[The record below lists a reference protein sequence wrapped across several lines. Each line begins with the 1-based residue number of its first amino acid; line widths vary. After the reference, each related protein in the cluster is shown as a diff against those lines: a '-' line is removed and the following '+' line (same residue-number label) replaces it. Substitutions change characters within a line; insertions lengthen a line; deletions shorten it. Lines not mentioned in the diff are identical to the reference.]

1 MREAN
6 LEIIKSLK
14 AFLVQVK
21 EDPSLRN
28 HFASQEAFTKNRK
41 LPLERM
47 VYLIISLLKRSL
59 SVELEDFFQSHY
71 PEQSCASKAALSKQR
86 QKLDYSF
93 FTLWNSV
100 LVKSFYEYYQ
110 NEVKRWKGFRLMA
123 IDGSTAYLIN
133 KPELMAHFGVQFNQS
148 TSIAMGQIME
158 LHDILNDLTV
168 CSAMYPIEMSEQ
180 QVAYQWIPYLE
191 PDTLTIYDRGY
202 PSFSALYLHL
212 EQEQPLHFVMRCRTN
227 FNKEV
232 IAFMSSVNT
241 SQVVTFKA
249 TSTAI
254 EELEKH
260 GYKLTKVSTIVVRLI
275 KVKLADG
282 STETLITSLLD
293 EVEYPQS
300 IFSDLYFKRWGIETS
315 YSIRKN
321 NLQMEVFSGY
331 KVNTVLQDFYA
342 GIFVGNL
349 QNILSKPAQSSIT
362 QSTKGR
368 KYHYKTNKN
377 VALGLLKRHIVK
389 IFIEQDPKQIVIDL
403 ERLFRRYIEPVRPA
417 RSYPREVKGKR
428 TKGKYQTLTNYK
440 RAI

>member
-6 LEIIKSLK
+6 LEIIKRLK

-21 EDPSLRN
+21 QDPSLRH

-59 SVELEDFFQSHY
+59 SVELEDFFQSYY

-100 LVKSFYEYYQ
+100 LVKSFYECYQ
-110 NEVKRWKGFRLMA
+110 HQVKRWKGFRLMA

-133 KPELMAHFGVQFNQS
+133 KPELMAHFGVQSNQS

-180 QVAYQWIPYLE
+180 QVAYQWIPSLE

-212 EQEQPLHFVMRCRTN
+212 EQEQPLHFVMRCRSN

-232 IAFMSSVNT
+232 TAFTSSMNT
-241 SQVVTFKA
+241 SQAVTFKA
-249 TSTAI
+249 TDTAI
-254 EELEKH
+254 EELERH
-260 GYKLTKVSTIVVRLI
+260 GYKLSKASTIVVRLI

-282 STETLITSLLD
+282 STEILITSLLD
-293 EVEYPQS
+293 EEEYPQS
-300 IFSDLYFKRWGIETS
+300 IFSALYFKRWGIETS

-389 IFIEQDPKQIVIDL
+389 LFIEQDPKQIVIDL
-403 ERLFRRYIEPVRPA
+403 ERLFRRYIEPVRPE

>member
-6 LEIIKSLK
+6 LKIIKRLK
-14 AFLVQVK
+14 AFLVHVK
-21 EDPSLRN
+21 EDPSLRY
-28 HFASQEAFTKNRK
+28 HFASPQAFTKNRK

-71 PEQSCASKAALSKQR
+71 PDQLCASKAALSKQR

-100 LVKSFYEYYQ
+100 LVKSYYEYYQ
-110 NEVKRWKGFRLMA
+110 HEVKRWKGFRLMA

-133 KPELMAHFGVQFNQS
+133 KPELMAHFGVQSNQC
-148 TSIAMGQIME
+148 TSIAMGQVME

-168 CSAMYPIEMSEQ
+168 CSAMYPIELSEQ
-180 QVAYQWIPYLE
+180 QVAYQWIPCLE

-212 EQEQPLHFVMRCRTN
+212 EQEQPLHFVMRCRNN

-232 IAFMSSVNT
+232 IAFMASANT
-241 SQVVTFKA
+241 AQTVTFNA
-249 TSTAI
+249 TPTAI

-260 GYKLTKVSTIVVRLI
+260 GYKLTKATQIVVRLI
-275 KVKLADG
+275 KVDLADG

-293 EVEYPQS
+293 EEEYPQN
-300 IFSDLYFKRWGIETS
+300 IFSELYFKRWGIETS

-342 GIFVGNL
+342 GIFVSNL
-349 QNILSKPAQSSIT
+349 QNILGKPAQDAILQHT
-362 QSTKGR
+362 GGR
-368 KYHYKTNKN
+368 KYRYKTNKN
-377 VALGLLKRHIVK
+377 VGLGLLKRHIVK
-389 IFIEQDPKQIVIDL
+389 IFIAQDPKQIIIDL
-403 ERLFRRYIEPVRPA
+403 ETLFRRYIEPVRPA
-417 RSYPREVKGKR
+417 RTYPREVKGKR

>member
-6 LEIIKSLK
+6 LEIIKRLK

-21 EDPSLRN
+21 EDPSLRH
-28 HFASQEAFTKNRK
+28 HFTPPEAFTKNRK

-59 SVELEDFFQSHY
+59 SIELEDFFQSYY
-71 PEQSCASKAALSKQR
+71 PEHSCASKAALSKQR

-100 LVKSFYEYYQ
+100 LVKSFYECYQ
-110 NEVKRWKGFRLMA
+110 QDVKRWNGFRLMA

-133 KPELMAHFGVQFNQS
+133 KPDLITHFGVQSNQS

-168 CSAMYPIEMSEQ
+168 CSAIYPIDISEQ

-241 SQVVTFKA
+241 SQAVTFKA
-249 TSTAI
+249 TDIAI
-254 EELEKH
+254 QELKKH
-260 GYKLTKVSTIVVRLI
+260 GYRLTKASTIVVRLI

-293 EVEYPQS
+293 ENEYPES

-315 YSIRKN
+315 YAIRKN
-321 NLQMEVFSGY
+321 NQQMEVFSGY

-349 QNILSKPAQSSIT
+349 QNILSKPAQSSV
-362 QSTKGR
+362 TKKTRGR
-368 KYHYKTNKN
+368 KYHYKINKN
-377 VALGLLKRHIVK
+377 VALGLLKRHLIR
-389 IFIEQDPKQIVIDL
+389 IFIEIDPEQIIIEL
-403 ERLFRRYIEPVRPA
+403 ESLFERYTEPIRPS

-428 TKGKYQTLTNYK
+428 AKGKYQTLTNYK

>member
-6 LEIIKSLK
+6 LEIIKRLK
-14 AFLVQVK
+14 EFLAQVK
-21 EDPSLRN
+21 QDPALRN
-28 HFASQEAFTKNRK
+28 HFASQESFTKNRK

-59 SVELEDFFQSHY
+59 SVELEDFFQSY
-71 PEQSCASKAALSKQR
+71 CQDEQCASKAALSKQR

-93 FTLWNSV
+93 FTLWNTL
-100 LVKSFYEYYQ
+100 LVKSFYECYQ
-110 NEVKRWKGFRLMA
+110 HHVKRWKGFRLMA

-133 KPELMAHFGVQFNQS
+133 KPELITHFGVQTNQS

-158 LHDILNDLTV
+158 IHDVLNDLTV
-168 CSAMYPIEMSEQ
+168 CSAMYPIDMSEQ

-212 EQEQPLHFVMRCRTN
+212 EQEQPLHFVMRCRNN

-232 IAFMSSVNT
+232 MAFMSSANT

-249 TSTAI
+249 TNTAI
-254 EELEKH
+254 KELEKH
-260 GYKLTKVSTIVVRLI
+260 GYKLTNASAIVVRLI
-275 KVKLADG
+275 KVKLSDG
-282 STETLITSLLD
+282 SIETLITSLLD
-293 EVEYPQS
+293 ENEYPES
-300 IFSDLYFKRWGIETS
+300 IFSDLYFKRWGIETN

-349 QNILSKPAQSSIT
+349 QNILSKPAQTAIT
-362 QSTKGR
+362 KKTEGR
-368 KYHYKTNKN
+368 KYRYKSNKN
-377 VALGLLKRHIVK
+377 VALGVLKKYIVR
-389 IFIEQDPKQIVIDL
+389 IFMEQDPREIIIEL
-403 ERLFRRYIEPVRPA
+403 ESLFAKYIEPVRPE
-417 RSYPREVKGKR
+417 RSFPREVKGKR